1 MLFWILAALTVFII
15 FALSLG
21 KIISAPGHS
30 GPETSHFNGK
40 KFLNTSGSQAKSV
53 TEVLKWIARRDQG
66 PWAKNYETK
75 VGPKP
80 SSSSESLLITFVNHS
95 TFLIQW
101 NHLNILTDP
110 IWSERCSPF
119 SFVGPQ
125 RMRPPGIH
133 FEDLPHIDAVLISHN
148 HYDHLD
154 IPTIRQIEA
163 KWSPVFIVPLG
174 VKAHLDQLGIQNA
187 IELDWW
193 NETNMGITVRSL
205 PAQHFS
211 GRGMFDRDRT
221 LWAGYL
227 LEHGGKKVYFAG
239 DSGYGDLFKEIGKKV
254 GPVDVALIPIGAYLP
269 IWFMSPIHISPVE
282 AVKVHQDVKS
292 AVSVGMHFGTFP
304 LADEG
309 QGKAEEDL
317 ILALEAAGVKQGA
330 FIIPEEGKAMRF

>member
-1 MLFWILAALTVFII
+1 MLIGTCSFLVIILFFILI
-15 FALSLG
+15 IG
-21 KIISAPGHS
+21 KVISAPRYS
-30 GPETSHFNGK
+30 GKASNHFDTR
-40 KFLNTSGSQAKSV
+40 KFINPSGAKAKGINSV
-53 TEVLKWIARRDQG
+53 FKWIARRDQG
-66 PWAKNYETK
+66 PWAKNYETE

-133 FEDLPHIDAVLISHN
+133 FEELPHIDAVLISHN

-254 GPVDVALIPIGAYLP
+254 GPVDVSLIPIGAYLP
-269 IWFMSPIHISPVE
+269 TWFMSPIHISPAE

-317 ILALEAAGVKQGA
+317 ILTLEAAGVKQGA
-330 FIIPEEGKAMRF
+330 FIIPEEGKAISF

>member
-1 MLFWILAALTVFII
+1 MLLWVLSFLLIVIVSILSIGHRI
-15 FALSLG
+15 G
-21 KIISAPGHS
+21 APGYS
-30 GPETSHFNGK
+30 GPETKHFNGK
-40 KFLNTSGSQAKSV
+40 KFVNTSGVQAKGMI
-53 TEVLKWIARRDQG
+53 EAFRWMAQRDHG
-66 PWAKNYETK
+66 PWTKNYERE

-80 SSSSESLLITFVNHS
+80 TTSSEHLIITFINHS

-119 SFVGPQ
+119 GFVGPQ
-125 RMRPPGIH
+125 RMRPPGLH
-133 FEDLPHIDAVLISHN
+133 FEDLPHIDAVLLSHN

-154 IPTIRQIEA
+154 IPTIRQIQA

-174 VKAHLDQLGIQNA
+174 VKAHLDQLGIQNT

-193 NETNMGITVRSL
+193 NETNMGITIRSM

-211 GRGMFDRDRT
+211 GRGMFDRDKT
-221 LWAGYL
+221 LWSGYL
-227 LEHGGKKVYFAG
+227 LEHGRRKVYFAG
-239 DSGYGDLFKEIGKKV
+239 DSGYGDLFKEIGKKE
-254 GPVDVALIPIGAYLP
+254 GPIDVSLIPIGAYLP
-269 IWFMSPIHISPVE
+269 TWFMSPIHISPRE

-292 AVSVGMHFGTFP
+292 TVSVGMHFGTFP

-317 ILALEAAGVKQGA
+317 ILALEEAGVNQGA
-330 FIIPEEGKAMRF
+330 FIIPEEGKAMSF